1 MHTFF
6 SMKLYVNYGNQ
17 ASNEWEKIG
26 EFELNL
32 LINQDFISI
41 VEHEILTLNSREITL
56 SNDEKIEVSVSY
68 ATINRGINI
77 IVISDNK
84 TLINVGG
91 FKSSETSYDPS
102 IIFLTPQ
109 GMHLS
114 LMVGN

>member
-1 MHTFF
+1 
-6 SMKLYVNYGNQ
+6 MKLYVSYGNQ
-17 ASNEWEKIG
+17 VSNQWEKIG

-32 LINQDFISI
+32 LINQDFIPI
-41 VEHEILTLNSREITL
+41 IEHEILTLNSQEIIL
-56 SNDEKIEVSVSY
+56 SNGEKLQISVSY

-102 IIFLTPQ
+102 VIFLTPQ
-109 GMHLS
+109 GLHLS

>member
-1 MHTFF
+1 
-6 SMKLYVNYGNQ
+6 MKLYVIYGNQ
-17 ASNEWEKIG
+17 ASNQWKKVG

-32 LINQDFISI
+32 FINRDFTPI
-41 VEHEILTLNSREITL
+41 VEHEILTLNSQEIIL
-56 SNDEKIEVSVSY
+56 FNGGKLQISVSY
-68 ATINRGINI
+68 ARINRDINI

-109 GMHLS
+109 GQHLS
-114 LMVGN
+114 LMIRN

>member
-1 MHTFF
+1 
-6 SMKLYVNYGNQ
+6 MKLYVNYGNQ
-17 ASNEWEKIG
+17 VSNEWEKIG

-32 LINQDFISI
+32 FINQDFIPI
-41 VEHEILTLNSREITL
+41 IEHEILTLNSQEIIL
-56 SNDEKIEVSVSY
+56 SNGEKLEISVSY

-102 IIFLTPQ
+102 VVFLTPQ
-109 GMHLS
+109 GLHLS
-114 LMVGN
+114 LTVGN